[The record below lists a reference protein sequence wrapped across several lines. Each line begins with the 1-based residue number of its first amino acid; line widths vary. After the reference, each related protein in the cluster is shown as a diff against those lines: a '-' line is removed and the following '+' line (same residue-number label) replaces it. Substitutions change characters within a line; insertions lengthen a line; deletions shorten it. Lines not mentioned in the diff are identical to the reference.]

1 MNRAANSVD
10 VMQLHPLRRR
20 FDRRTVLWLALTLVL
35 LVPGVTLLL
44 MKHWPQQ
51 AYFYLSSQ
59 LHASEWA
66 GRSVWLPDYK
76 VVIDAQPVKGI
87 ESDLSALS
95 YDFDHDRLIAVTNA
109 GAMKLAVLSKAG
121 ELLAQ
126 YPMTGFQDVEGVAY
140 LGGGLVA
147 VSDENFQQIDFF
159 TLPEQPGQGIDA
171 RDAQSF
177 ALEIN
182 PSVHNKGF
190 EGLTYDPDHDR
201 LFIGKERGPR
211 QIYEVTGVRA
221 SLAGKLQLKVIDHT
235 AWVKRSVFGTDISDL
250 HYDRKSGHLLVLS
263 EESKLIMELDG
274 QGKLVCFRSLG
285 GFGDLKHA
293 APQAEGMTMDADG
306 NLYVGSEPNLFY
318 RFEKQR

>member
-1 MNRAANSVD
+1 MNRAVD
-10 VMQLHPLRRR
+10 SIDTLQLPPVRRR
-20 FDRRTVLWLALTLVL
+20 WGRRAWLCLALVL
-35 LVPGVTLLL
+35 ALLL
-44 MKHWPQQ
+44 SAVVQVLREHWAQRT
-51 AYFYLSSQ
+51 YFYVSSQ
-59 LHASEWA
+59 LHAADWA

-76 VVIDAQPVKGI
+76 VVIDAHPVKGV
-87 ESDLSALS
+87 ESDLSAIS
-95 YDFDHDRLIAVTNA
+95 YDFDQDRLLVVTNA
-109 GAMKLAVLSKAG
+109 GAMKLAVLSKTG

-126 YPMTGFQDVEGVAY
+126 YPMSGFEDVEGVAY

-147 VSDENFQQIDFF
+147 VSDENRQQIDFF
-159 TLPEQPGQGIDA
+159 PLPERPGQAIDA

-182 PSVHNKGF
+182 PSIHNKGF
-190 EGLTYDPDHDR
+190 EGLTYDPVNDR

-263 EESKLIMELDG
+263 EESRLVMELDG
-274 QGKLVCFRSLG
+274 QGDLVSFRSLG
-285 GFGDLKHA
+285 GLGDLKRGV
-293 APQAEGMTMDADG
+293 PQAEGVTMDADG
-306 NLYVGSEPNLFY
+306 NLYVVSEPNLFY
-318 RFEKQR
+318 RFEKR